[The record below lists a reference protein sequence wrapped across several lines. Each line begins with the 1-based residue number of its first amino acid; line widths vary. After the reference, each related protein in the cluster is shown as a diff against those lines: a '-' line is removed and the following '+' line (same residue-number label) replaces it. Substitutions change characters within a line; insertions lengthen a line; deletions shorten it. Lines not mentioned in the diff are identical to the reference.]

1 MTIDP
6 KSLPVDSPTDV
17 PKGPAAPQP
26 EPLPALPTEQQPEIP
41 YPAQKSSEVCE
52 I

>member
-6 KSLPVDSPTDV
+6 KSLPVESPTDV

-26 EPLPALPTEQQPEIP
+26 EPLPALPTKQ
-41 YPAQKSSEVCE
+41 
-52 I
+52 